1 MGQRTCTIDGCE
13 RPHDARG
20 YCRTHYTRWRLG
32 KPLIRACVTCGV
44 DVVTSSQRDYCSEPC
59 RPACEVEGCGRP
71 VKARGRCV
79 RCYTDLLHF
88 ERTGKGRTYRWAT
101 EKHCVV
107 CGATEWQGKRR
118 KVCSPRCQQLLVRN
132 GGEAPPSVT
141 DCVRCGS
148 VIDLTKRGKAGRRK
162 RADTKMCDW
171 CKGRRHLRHKVS
183 VMDVVNAHGSTD
195 CGICGDPVDLTL
207 RHPDLFR
214 ASIDHVLPYARG
226 GTHDLDNLQIAH
238 LYCNYV
244 KSDREGF
251 TL

>member
-1 MGQRTCTIDGCE
+1 MGQRTCSINGCG

-20 YCRTHYTRWRLG
+20 YCGAHYLRWSQGR
-32 KPLIRACVTCGV
+32 PLIRPCVTCGV
-44 DVVTSSQRDYCSEPC
+44 DVVAASGRDYCSESH
-59 RPACEVEGCGRP
+59 RPACSEDGCERRAVKKGLCIRCYGDRRAGRP
-71 VKARGRCV
+71 RA
-79 RCYTDLLHF
+79 
-88 ERTGKGRTYRWAT
+88 YRWAT
-101 EKHCVV
+101 EKRCII
-107 CGATEWQGKRR
+107 CGATEWSGKGR
-118 KVCSPRCQQLLVRN
+118 KVCSPRCQQLLARN

-148 VIDLTKRGKAGRRK
+148 VIDLTRRGKAGRKK

-195 CGICGDPVDLTL
+195 CGICGGPVDLNL

-226 GTHDLDNLQIAH
+226 GTHDLDNLQVAH